1 MKLILS
7 KKIPYNRLKADALVV
22 PLFKGEKE
30 SVYAL
35 PVSVKKIVAAVI
47 ASKEFQGGAMETQ
60 LVHTGGNGVS
70 RVCLLGL
77 GEKKECSLDIVQRA
91 YGTAIMRLK
100 KAKAKSVVL
109 LVREDAV
116 SGEAGPGSA
125 GKDKAVADIVGAI
138 ATGVR
143 IANYHTHE
151 YKSKK
156 KELHSIAKC
165 ILLVPST
172 IDRTIKSALTRAE
185 TIVDGL
191 DFVRSISNSPANYA
205 TPQYVAESAKELA
218 KKTPGLT
225 VTVFDKKQIEKEKM
239 GGLLAV
245 AQGSQHEPR
254 FVICE
259 YKGHPCNDDK
269 GAPCRPIVLVG
280 KGITFDT
287 GGISLKPW
295 KGMEEM
301 KFDMAGGAAVMA
313 TVAIAAK
320 LKLPMHVVGLVPLAE
335 NMPSHTAYKPGDV
348 ITISDGTTV
357 EILSTDAEGRM
368 VLADGLCYAKKYK
381 PSVVVD
387 VATLTGA
394 IVAALSDY
402 ASGLFTDDDAIAL
415 TLERLGKETG
425 DRVWRMPM
433 PKEWADHLKSP
444 VADLRQVPSARLA
457 DATMAALFL
466 KNFSDAKTPWV
477 HIDNAGTAWKT
488 EGYSYAEA
496 GATGAPV
503 QLLVAWL
510 EDLGKKEVK

>member
-1 MKLILS
+1 MTSFLKIILS
-7 KKIPYNRLKADALVV
+7 AKIPYNRLKADAFVV

-30 SVYAL
+30 SAYVL
-35 PVSVKKIVAAVI
+35 PASIKKLVAIVI

-60 LVHTGGNGVS
+60 ALHVAGGVA

-77 GEKKECSLDIVQRA
+77 GEKRECTLDSVQRA

-100 KAKAKSVVL
+100 KMKAKSVIL

-116 SGEAGPGSA
+116 
-125 GKDKAVADIVGAI
+125 KDKAVADIVGAV
-138 ATGVR
+138 ALGAR
-143 IANYHTHE
+143 IAHYVTHH
-151 YKSKK
+151 YKGKKK
-156 KELHSIAKC
+156 KEVQRVGRIT
-165 ILLVPST
+165 LLINHRGPTSVQRSDLKT
-172 IDRTIKSALTRAE
+172 SQYALRRAE
-185 TIVDGL
+185 VIADGL
-191 DFVRSISNSPANYA
+191 DFVRYIADSPANYA
-205 TPQYVAESAKELA
+205 TPNYIAESAKEIG
-218 KKTPGLT
+218 KKIPGLT
-225 VTVFDKKQIEKEKM
+225 VTVLDKKQIEKEKM

-259 YKGHPCNDDK
+259 YHGHLAHGQ
-269 GAPCRPIVLVG
+269 GAHGCKPIVLVG

-295 KGMEEM
+295 NKMEEM
-301 KFDMAGGAAVMA
+301 KFDMAGGAAVIA
-313 TVAIAAK
+313 TVAIAAR
-320 LKLPMHVVGLVPLAE
+320 LKFPVHVVGLVPLAE

-357 EILSTDAEGRM
+357 EILTTDAEGRM
-368 VLADGLCYAKKYK
+368 VLADGLSYAKKYK
-381 PSVVVD
+381 PSVIVD

-402 ASGLFTDDDAIAL
+402 ATGLFTGDDALAT

-433 PKEWADHLKSP
+433 PKAWADHLKSP
-444 VADLRQVPSARLA
+444 VADLRQVPSVRLA
-457 DATMAALFL
+457 DAIMAALFL
-466 KNFSDAKTPWV
+466 KNFVDAKTPWV
-477 HIDNAGTAWKT
+477 HLDNAGTAWKT
-488 EGYSYAEA
+488 EGYPYAES

-503 QLLVAWL
+503 QLLVRWL
-510 EDLGKKEVK
+510 DEVSRQR

>member
-1 MKLILS
+1 MIAAEFLPSYITEMNIILS
-7 KKIPYNRLKADALVV
+7 QKISYNRLKADALVV

-30 SVYAL
+30 SAYAL
-35 PVSVKKIVAAVI
+35 PVSVKKLVVSVI

-60 LVHTGGNGVS
+60 ILHTGGNGVS

-77 GEKKECSLDIVQRA
+77 GEKKECTLDVLQRA

-100 KAKAKSVVL
+100 KVKAQSVAF

-116 SGEAGPGSA
+116 KEKSL
-125 GKDKAVADIVGAI
+125 ADIIGVITLGA
-138 ATGVR
+138 R
-143 IANYHTHE
+143 IANYHTTK
-151 YKSKK
+151 YKGKSKK
-156 KELHSIAKC
+156 EARSIARAT
-165 ILLVPST
+165 LLVSRV
-172 IDRTIKSALTRAE
+172 DSAVKNETRRAE
-185 TIVDGL
+185 TIADGF
-191 DFVRSISNSPANYA
+191 DFVRSIADSPSNYA
-205 TPQYVAESAKELA
+205 TPHSIVEDIKAFARN
-218 KKTPGLT
+218 TPGLI

-254 FVICE
+254 FVILE
-259 YKGHPCNDDK
+259 YKGHPCNDK
-269 GAPCRPIVLVG
+269 GAPCRPVVLVG

-301 KFDMAGGAAVMA
+301 KFDMCGGAAVMG
-313 TVAIAAK
+313 TVVIAAR
-320 LKLPMHVVGLVPLAE
+320 LKLPLHVVGLVPLAE

-368 VLADGLCYAKKYK
+368 VLADGLSYAKKYK
-381 PSVVVD
+381 PSVIVD

-402 ASGLFTDDDAIAL
+402 ATGLFTDNDALAT

-425 DRVWRMPM
+425 DRLWRMPM
-433 PKEWADHLKSP
+433 PKEWGEHLKSS
-444 VADLRQVPSARLA
+444 VADLRQVPAVRLA
-457 DATMAALFL
+457 DATMGALFL
-466 KNFSDAKTPWV
+466 KNFVDTKTPWV
-477 HIDNAGTAWKT
+477 HLDNAGTAYKI
-488 EGYSYAEA
+488 EGLPYAEP
-496 GATGAPV
+496 GATGASV

-510 EDLGKKEVK
+510 EEMGEK